1 LAKAAPKPPP
11 EKVSPFPHAYVA
23 RLADPAGEKVS
34 ATLIARQVGYLAVR
48 VTFHKKPCVGLEV
61 KFSKAGDDGKPGAQV
76 GEKVKTNKR
85 GIARFDYLVTA
96 GVYVCEIQN
105 QHPTLVTTVVD
116 LAHPYAVVTP
126 IDRPFFD
133 VEEAHEWDE
142 EQLDVDAGHD
152 GEEPDEEAGASGSA
166 NA

>member
-1 LAKAAPKPPP
+1 
-11 EKVSPFPHAYVA
+11 
-23 RLADPAGEKVS
+23 
-34 ATLIARQVGYLAVR
+34 
-48 VTFHKKPCVGLEV
+48 
-61 KFSKAGDDGKPGAQV
+61 
-76 GEKVKTNKR
+76 
-85 GIARFDYLVTA
+85 VTA

-142 EQLDVDAGHD
+142 DQLDVDQ
-152 GEEPDEEAGASGSA
+152 GEDAEDEDEEKNDSA

>member
-1 LAKAAPKPPP
+1 MAAANPKPKP
-11 EKVSPFPHAYVA
+11 EKVTPFPNAFVA
-23 RLADPAGEKVS
+23 RLAAPADGKVS

-76 GEKVKTNKR
+76 GEKVKTNKK
-85 GIARFDYLVTA
+85 GIARFDYIVTA

-133 VEEAHEWDE
+133 VAEAHEWDE
-142 EQLDVDAGHD
+142 EQLDIDAGD
-152 GEEPDEEAGASGSA
+152 DAEDEDEEQSK